1 MNHLAFR
8 NRQQIHSLNL
18 PLLRRLT
25 RHLLQKE
32 LSIGGYELG
41 VHFVE
46 KSEMAHL
53 NSTFLHHEGSTDV
66 ITFDHRSG
74 ESQPPLHGEIFI
86 SVPDAVKQAR
96 EFGTTWQS
104 EVARYIIHGVLHLCD
119 YDDVHPTRRREM
131 KREENRL
138 LLKMAKLFPLKSIA
152 LRRSRTATHSSPLL

>member
-1 MNHLAFR
+1 MNCLAFR
-8 NRQQIHSLNL
+8 NRQRTQSLNV

-25 RHLLQKE
+25 RHLLRKE
-32 LSIGGYELG
+32 LSIDGYELG

-46 KSEMAHL
+46 ETEMARL

-66 ITFDHRSG
+66 ITFDHRTG
-74 ESQPPLHGEIFI
+74 EFQPPLHGEIFI

-119 YDDVHPTRRREM
+119 YDDVHPTKRREM

-138 LLKMAKLFPLKSIA
+138 LLRTAKRFPLKSIA
-152 LRRSRTATHSSPLL
+152 LRRVRTANHSSPLP